1 MSHLPRTALSPD
13 DESHYENTNRNM
25 RDIDPDYNCIASNN
39 VRATKCDLEN
49 DFNSIIKSNDNY
61 AKELSLMY
69 LNVRSI
75 PKNIDKLNNYLLSL
89 DIQFSIIGLTE
100 TWLKET
106 TSELYKLPEY
116 KSIYV
121 TRPSRKGGGVSLYI
135 HKNYDYV
142 QQPDMNSMTEL
153 IECLFVEVM
162 YQTRKKTKGNIG
174 RHSVQTPKYK
184 HECIYSTNH
193 KYITN

>member
-13 DESHYENTNRNM
+13 VESHYENTNRNM
-25 RDIDPDYNCIASNN
+25 RDLDPDYNCITSYN
-39 VRATKCDLEN
+39 VLTTKYYLKN
-49 DFNSIIKSNDNY
+49 DFNNIIKSNDIY
-61 AKELSLMY
+61 AKELSLMH
-69 LNVRSI
+69 LNVRNM

-100 TWLKET
+100 TWLRET
-106 TSELYKLPEY
+106 TSKLYRLPEY
-116 KSIYV
+116 KSIYL

-153 IECLFVEVM
+153 
-162 YQTRKKTKGNIG
+162 
-174 RHSVQTPKYK
+174 
-184 HECIYSTNH
+184 
-193 KYITN
+193 